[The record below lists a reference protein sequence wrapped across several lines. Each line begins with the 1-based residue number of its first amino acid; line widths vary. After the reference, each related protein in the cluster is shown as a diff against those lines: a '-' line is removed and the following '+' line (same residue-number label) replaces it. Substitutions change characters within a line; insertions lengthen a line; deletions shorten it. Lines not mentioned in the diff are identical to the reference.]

1 MTTEIDI
8 RQVPNDIAVKLE
20 ATLPIVQKQ
29 IDELIVSKNAE
40 TTIADL
46 QYSGQTPLV
55 WLQQC
60 AMQQQN
66 RLNALRETWFRH
78 KKNELRIEQYRMKVN
93 DPMAQLKAEELEA
106 GLESSR
112 TAIRNAMEE
121 LQSYQDQIDALRKN
135 FDLPDEIPPEM
146 VRENDKREKIR
157 GAFRRAIEEFQA
169 TGTIPRGIQESLE
182 WSGIHP
188 LVARR
193 HCLEYIQTVEELF
206 EAGKAPTIRH
216 LLNWLDEMEALYINC
231 PNEVVEHHLKN
242 KILD

>member
-8 RQVPNDIAVKLE
+8 RQVPNDIQVKLE
-20 ATLPIVQKQ
+20 NTLPIVQKQ
-29 IDELIVSKNAE
+29 IDELIVSKNAD

-78 KKNELRIEQYRMKVN
+78 KKNEIRIEKFRDKGT
-93 DPMAQLKAEELEA
+93 PMSLLRAEELEA

-135 FDLPDEIPPEM
+135 FDFPDVIPPEM
-146 VRENDKREKIR
+146 IRENDKREKIR

-169 TGTIPRGIQESLE
+169 TGSIPRGVQESLE
-182 WSGIHP
+182 WSGVHP
-188 LVARR
+188 LVAKK
-193 HCLEYIQTVEELF
+193 HCLEYLQTVEALF
-206 EAGKAPTIRH
+206 EAGKAPTIQH
-216 LLNWLDEMEALYINC
+216 LLHWLDDMEALYINC
-231 PNEVVEHHLKN
+231 PDDIVQHHLKN
-242 KILD
+242 KPMD

>member
-8 RQVPNDIAVKLE
+8 RKVPNDIAVKLE
-20 ATLPIVQKQ
+20 ATLPVVQKQ
-29 IDELIVSKNAE
+29 INELIVSKNAD

-60 AMQQQN
+60 AMQQQS
-66 RLNALRETWFRH
+66 RLNALRETWFNH
-78 KKNELRIEQYRMKVN
+78 KKNELKIKQYTEKGDEMSL
-93 DPMAQLKAEELEA
+93 LKAEQLEA

-135 FDLPDEIPPEM
+135 FNFPDEIPPEM
-146 VRENDKREKIR
+146 IRENDKREKIR

-169 TGTIPRGIQESLE
+169 TGSIPRGIQESLE
-182 WSGIHP
+182 WSGVHP

-193 HCLEYIQTVEELF
+193 HCIEYLESVEKLF
-206 EAGKAPTIRH
+206 ENDKAPTIRH

-231 PNEVVEHHLKN
+231 PDEIVEHHLKN
-242 KILD
+242 KPLD